1 MAAQL
6 RLLTR
11 LAQATSDANA
21 IYREAAC
28 AEHGSPWQTLD
39 NDEQRKVTMIVAKA
53 LDKRFENGEAAHAS
67 WLKDHQDDG
76 WSLGESEDR
85 EKKQSPYMVEWAE
98 LSAAGRAKAELF
110 VAIVKPFYGA

>member
-1 MAAQL
+1 MVAQL
-6 RLLTR
+6 RLLSR

-21 IYREAAC
+21 IYRETVC
-28 AEHGSPWQTLD
+28 AEQSSPWDTLD
-39 NDEQRKVTMIVAKA
+39 NEEQRKVTMIVAKA
-53 LDKRFENGEAAHAS
+53 LEKRFESGEAAHAS

-98 LSAAGRAKAELF
+98 LPAAGRAKAELF
-110 VAIVKPFYGA
+110 VAIVRPFYGA